1 MSGRL
6 NPPLPG
12 WIRHFPLIAGLGA
25 ILIGAAVLVG
35 WFDDIEWIKSL
46 SPRFVSMKANAALAH
61 ILLGTAL
68 ILASFE
74 NVAGARAIRWVPEL
88 AVLSLGGATF
98 LQYVFGADFGID
110 QLLVNAPPNELQT
123 SAPGRMAVLSALCF
137 VLCAGALIAERA
149 NTSRGRATT
158 RTLATCVGILGF
170 LSLLGYLYGAPVLY
184 RPFAASSAMPFLG
197 ATAFILAAGG
207 IVALHPQYGLPSIVT
222 GPTLVGMHVRWL
234 FPAAVLIPLLIGG
247 IAVQTYESFG
257 VARVSIAITAAGTT
271 IAIGFAIGLAAL
283 WLRGMEESLEVI
295 NRALAA
301 THQGVFIAD
310 GTEPGR
316 PIVYVNEAFTQLSGY
331 TAKEAIG
338 RNCDFLTAGNTDD
351 TEARTLH
358 EWLDAGTDCTV
369 VLPSKRKDGTVF
381 SGRFSISGVPG
392 SDGSKH
398 LVGLLEDVTAAQL
411 ADKARL
417 DLLAD
422 TSQARRDAEAASRV
436 KDVFFA
442 SVSHELRSPLNAC
455 LMWLDVLALG
465 PLSEKSAKGV
475 DAIRRNLKIQTRLV
489 NDLIDAAKIS
499 SGGIEI
505 HPEPLDVG
513 KMIEKNVDTWQ
524 MLATAK
530 EVRFSFLAD
539 EGEHVL
545 NVDPE
550 RFMQVLNNL
559 LENAFR
565 YTSAG
570 GTVDLR
576 LKATPGGVEI
586 EVADTGAGLSAEELE
601 RVFTPFWRGQTT
613 HNEHKGLGLGLAIA
627 ENVIK
632 GHRGVLSV
640 SSTGLGKGCT
650 FRIRLP
656 YPAAKVYGTGA
667 GVSAAASAAALHLRD
682 QAGATGIAE
691 R

>member
-1 MSGRL
+1 MSARL
-6 NPPLPG
+6 NPALPG
-12 WIRHFPLIAGLGA
+12 WIRHFPLISGLGVT
-25 ILIGAAVLVG
+25 LIGAAVLVG
-35 WFDDIEWIKSL
+35 WFDDIAWIKSL
-46 SPRFVSMKANAALAH
+46 SPRFVSMKANAALAF

-68 ILASFE
+68 FLASFE
-74 NVAGARAIRWVPEL
+74 NVAGARAIRWALEL
-88 AVLSLGGATF
+88 AVALIGATTF
-98 LQYVFGADFGID
+98 LQYVLGADFAID
-110 QLLVNAPPNELQT
+110 QLLVDAPLRELQT
-123 SAPGRMAVLSALCF
+123 SAPGRMSVVSALCF
-137 VLCAGALIAERA
+137 VLCAAALIAERA
-149 NTSRGRATT
+149 STPRGRATT
-158 RTLATCVGILGF
+158 RTLATCVGILGL

-184 RPFAASSAMPFLG
+184 RPFAESSAMSFLG
-197 ATAFILAAGG
+197 AAAFILVAGG
-207 IVALHPQYGLPSIVT
+207 IVALHPQYGLPSIIT
-222 GPTLVGMHVRWL
+222 GPTLVGTHVRWL

-247 IAVQTYESFG
+247 IAVQTYETFG
-257 VARVSIAITAAGTT
+257 AARVSIAITAAGTT

-283 WLRGMEESLEVI
+283 WLRGMEDSLEVI

-301 THQGVFIAD
+301 TRQGVFIAE

-316 PIVYVNEAFTQLSGY
+316 PIVYVNDAFSQLSGY
-331 TAKEAIG
+331 SAREAIG

-351 TEARTLH
+351 AEARTLR
-358 EWLDAGTDCTV
+358 EWLDAGTNCTV

-392 SDGSKH
+392 SDGTHH

-422 TSQARRDAEAASRV
+422 TSQARRDAETASRG

-442 SVSHELRSPLNAC
+442 SVTHELRSPLNAC

-505 HPEPLDVG
+505 HPEPVDVG
-513 KMIEKNVDTWQ
+513 KMIEKNLDTWQ
-524 MLATAK
+524 LLAAAR
-530 EVRFSFLAD
+530 EVRFSHLAD
-539 EGEHVL
+539 DGEHVL

-550 RFMQVLNNL
+550 RLLQVLNNL

-565 YTSAG
+565 YSSAG
-570 GTVDLR
+570 GNVELR
-576 LKATPGGVEI
+576 LRATAGGVEI
-586 EVADTGAGLSAEELE
+586 DVADTGAGLSAEELQ
-601 RVFTPFWRGQTT
+601 RVFTPFWRGQPTNT
-613 HNEHKGLGLGLAIA
+613 EHKGLGLGLAIA
-627 ENVIK
+627 ENLIK

-640 SSTGLGKGCT
+640 TSAGLGKGCT

-656 YPAAKVYGTGA
+656 YPATEVYRTEA
-667 GVSAAASAAALHLRD
+667 GVGAAAAASAGASPLRGYP
-682 QAGATGIAE
+682 GATGMG
-691 R
+691 